1 MTGSITNIEQLEKW
15 FRAGNLPF
23 FSLKYAGTGD
33 KTIFRNEVWEDME
46 DAWEQLRN
54 QVEAQ
59 ASAGRAML
67 EILVHKKGAANHPLR
82 TNVDIRPGYYPAQA
96 GIAGPGMYPQ
106 MGIGNV
112 QEYVTKEVRIA
123 MLERDNEDLRNEISN
138 PANTWE
144 RILDKIAESPHL
156 AGIAQMFLGGLLGK
170 LGQPAPVMTPVNGM
184 PVEVSRESEEYPD
197 AMFENLE
204 AAAGILGTSPEAVAE
219 KLAELV
225 KQNPELAKTLLSQ

>member
-33 KTIFRNEVWEDME
+33 KTIFRNEVWEEME

-67 EILVHKKGAANHPLR
+67 EILVYKKGSANHPLR
-82 TNVDIRPGYYPAQA
+82 TNVDIRPGYYPSQP

-112 QEYVTKEVRIA
+112 QDYVSKEVRIA
-123 MLERDNEDLRNEISN
+123 MLERDNEDLKAALNN

-144 RILDKIAESPHL
+144 RILDKISESPHL
-156 AGIAQMFLGGLLGK
+156 AGIAQMFVGGILSRF
-170 LGQPAPVMTPVNGM
+170 GQGAPVTMPVNGM
-184 PVEVSRESEEYPD
+184 PPTIPQEGEEYPD
-197 AMFENLE
+197 AMFEDLE
-204 AAAGILGTSPEAVAE
+204 AAAGMLGTSPEAVAA
-219 KLAELV
+219 KLAQLV

>member
-67 EILVHKKGAANHPLR
+67 EILVYKKGSANHPLR

-96 GIAGPGMYPQ
+96 GISGPGMYPQ

-123 MLERDNEDLRNEISN
+123 MLERDNEARARRGVGADVRQGRDAFDWLELTGKELGENVGSARVH
-138 PANTWE
+138 
-144 RILDKIAESPHL
+144 RQLDVV
-156 AGIAQMFLGGLLGK
+156 GG
-170 LGQPAPVMTPVNGM
+170 VV
-184 PVEVSRESEEYPD
+184 VSHRDMRCSRH
-197 AMFENLE
+197 
-204 AAAGILGTSPEAVAE
+204 GGR
-219 KLAELV
+219 
-225 KQNPELAKTLLSQ
+225 

>member
-67 EILVHKKGAANHPLR
+67 EILVYKKGAANHPLR
-82 TNVDIRPGYYPAQA
+82 TNVDIRPGYYQAQA
-96 GIAGPGMYPQ
+96 GIAGPGFPGMG

-112 QEYVTKEVRIA
+112 QDYVTKEVRIA

-156 AGIAQMFLGGLLGK
+156 AGIAQMFLGGVLGK

-184 PVEVSRESEEYPD
+184 PAVASQESGEYPD
-197 AMFENLE
+197 AMYEDLE
-204 AAAGILGTSPEAVAE
+204 TAAGILGSSPEAVAA
-219 KLAELV
+219 KLAQLV
-225 KQNPELAKTLLSQ
+225 KQNPELAKTLLQ